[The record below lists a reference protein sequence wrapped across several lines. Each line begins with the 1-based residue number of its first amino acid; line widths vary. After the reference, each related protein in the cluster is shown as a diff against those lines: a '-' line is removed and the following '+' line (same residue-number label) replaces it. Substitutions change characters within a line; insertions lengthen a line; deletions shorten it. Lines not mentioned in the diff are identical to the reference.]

1 MKKIIAGAALAAL
14 TAGMAFADGPVANW
28 SVAEFSGYGQ
38 AKWGVDLDAGKTG
51 FENDEKIKLEFNLFD
66 KGSKTTEKNGDIW
79 AELKLSAGNT
89 QWWDSTSK
97 NELEKNGE
105 KAGQGDYSLDT
116 KFSFGVDEVKLHF
129 GNAYIGLRSGDTQTG
144 EYKFDGA
151 IRSADND
158 NAKWLT
164 NVGPADYSQ
173 GIVAGYGDNNFGVD
187 VDLRSYY
194 KDTKTFYTNAYAV
207 AAEAKLKD
215 SNEFV
220 SGLGVDAGVS
230 YSFSPEYYT
239 KDDSNKAVKNLFSQS
254 EELKIKDS
262 ATKFEATKVHTLG
275 YSFNAAYKLS
285 LDDKLYVKPAIGL
298 TGTLNDG
305 VTTVET
311 KEVKATKNSNS
322 LVAGVMFGWG
332 ATADA
337 NAGVPYLDG
346 DYAKKVTPGLSVVAA
361 IPLDATYKTDSG
373 TATIKNKINAIIV
386 PSFYTT
392 NDIEGLTAGVYSEM
406 ALLKSEGKT
415 EFSDNNVNVTVT
427 NAAANKD
434 RTFAFAIAAGA
445 KYDIKADAVTV
456 TPSAGMR
463 FANAAYF
470 ENNINSES
478 PLSSNKVFENGLG
491 KMGVTNPTKA
501 EEGYLNVKAGV
512 NVNGLINNT
521 DIFVNYESANL
532 LNSTEYNDVKY
543 YNVKAGTLNVGAKIS
558 L

>member
-14 TAGMAFADGPVANW
+14 TAGMAFAAEPVADVKVN
-28 SVAEFSGYGQ
+28 ELSGNAQ
-38 AKWGVDLDAGKTG
+38 VKWGVDLDAGKTG
-51 FENDEKIKLEFNLFD
+51 FENTVDPHFKVNLFNEGT
-66 KGSKTTEKNGDIW
+66 KETSGDGIW
-79 AELKLSAGNT
+79 AEIKVKGAAIKAEDGEVGKASA
-89 QWWDSTSK
+89 S
-97 NELEKNGE
+97 LEE
-105 KAGQGDYSLDT
+105 A
-116 KFSFGVDEVKLHF
+116 KLHF
-129 GNAYIGLRSGDTQTG
+129 NNFYVGIKSGDTQVG

-187 VDLRSYY
+187 VDFRSY
-194 KDTKTFYTNAYAV
+194 KTDKTNYTSAY
-207 AAEAKLKD
+207 AEAKLKD

-239 KDDSNKAVKNLFSQS
+239 KDDSNKAVKELF
-254 EELKIKDS
+254 KIKDS
-262 ATKFEATKVHTLG
+262 AKKFEATKVHTLG

-361 IPLDATYKTDSG
+361 IPLDATYKIDSD
-373 TATIKNKINAIIV
+373 TVTSKNKINAIIV

-406 ALLKSEGKT
+406 ALLKSEKKT
-415 EFSDNNVNVTVT
+415 EFSDNKTTVT

-463 FANAAYF
+463 FANKAYD
-470 ENNINSES
+470 ENEINKIN
-478 PLSSNKVFENGLG
+478 PLSSNKVFETGLN
-491 KMGVTNPTKA
+491 KMGEAKDD
-501 EEGYLNVKAGV
+501 EGWLNVKAGV
-512 NVNGLINNT
+512 NVNGLISNT
-521 DIFVNYESANL
+521 DFFVNYESANL
-532 LNSTEYNDVKY
+532 LNEKDYGDDKY
-543 YNVKAGTLNVGAKIS
+543 YNVKAGILNVGCKIS

>member
-14 TAGMAFADGPVANW
+14 TAGMAFAAEPVADVKVN
-28 SVAEFSGYGQ
+28 ELSGNAQ
-38 AKWGVDLDAGKTG
+38 VKWGVDLDAGKTG
-51 FENDEKIKLEFNLFD
+51 FENTVDPHFKVNLFNEGT
-66 KGSKTTEKNGDIW
+66 KETSGDGIW
-79 AELKLSAGNT
+79 AEIKVKGAAIKAEDGEVGKASA
-89 QWWDSTSK
+89 S
-97 NELEKNGE
+97 LEE
-105 KAGQGDYSLDT
+105 A
-116 KFSFGVDEVKLHF
+116 KLHF
-129 GNAYIGLRSGDTQTG
+129 NNFYVGIKSGDTQVG

-187 VDLRSYY
+187 VDFRSY
-194 KDTKTFYTNAYAV
+194 KTDKTNYTSAYAV

-254 EELKIKDS
+254 EELFKIKDS
-262 ATKFEATKVHTLG
+262 AKKFEATKVHTLG

-298 TGTLNDG
+298 TGTLNDC

-361 IPLDATYKTDSG
+361 IPLDATYKIDSG

-392 NDIEGLTAGVYSEM
+392 NDIKGLTAGVYSEM

-415 EFSDNNVNVTVT
+415 EFSDNKATVT

-456 TPSAGMR
+456 TPSAGVR
-463 FANAAYF
+463 FANKAYD
-470 ENNINSES
+470 ENEINKIN
-478 PLSSNKVFENGLG
+478 PLSSNKVFETGLN
-491 KMGVTNPTKA
+491 KMGEAKDD
-501 EEGYLNVKAGV
+501 EGWLNVKAGV
-512 NVNGLINNT
+512 NVNGLISNT
-521 DIFVNYESANL
+521 DFFVNYESANL
-532 LNSTEYNDVKY
+532 LNEKDYGDDKY
-543 YNVKAGTLNVGAKIS
+543 YNVKAGILNVGCKIS

>member
-14 TAGMAFADGPVANW
+14 TAGMAFAAEPVADVKVN
-28 SVAEFSGYGQ
+28 ELSGNAQ
-38 AKWGVDLDAGKTG
+38 VKWGVDLDAGKTG
-51 FENDEKIKLEFNLFD
+51 FENTVDPHFKVNLFNEGT
-66 KGSKTTEKNGDIW
+66 KETSGDGIW
-79 AELKLSAGNT
+79 AEIKVKGAAIKAEDGEVGKASA
-89 QWWDSTSK
+89 S
-97 NELEKNGE
+97 LEE
-105 KAGQGDYSLDT
+105 A
-116 KFSFGVDEVKLHF
+116 KLHF
-129 GNAYIGLRSGDTQTG
+129 NNFYVGIKSGDTQVG

-187 VDLRSYY
+187 VDFRSY
-194 KDTKTFYTNAYAV
+194 KTDKTNYTNAYAV

-254 EELKIKDS
+254 EELFKIKDS
-262 ATKFEATKVHTLG
+262 AEKFEATKVHTLG

-361 IPLDATYKTDSG
+361 IPLDATYKTDSR
-373 TATIKNKINAIIV
+373 TVTIKNKINAIIV

-406 ALLKSEGKT
+406 ALLKSEGK
-415 EFSDNNVNVTVT
+415 EPEPGNNVTFT

-434 RTFAFAIAAGA
+434 RTFAFAIAASA

-478 PLSSNKVFENGLG
+478 PLSSNKVFENGLN
-491 KMGVTNPTKA
+491 KMGEAKDD
-501 EEGYLNVKAGV
+501 EGWLNVKAGV

-521 DIFVNYESANL
+521 DFFVNYESANL
-532 LNSTEYNDVKY
+532 LNEKDYGDDKY
-543 YNVKAGTLNVGAKIS
+543 YNVKAGILNVGCKIS

>member
-14 TAGMAFADGPVANW
+14 SAGMAFADGPVANW

-173 GIVAGYGDNNFGVD
+173 GIVAGYGDNNFGAEVD
-187 VDLRSYY
+187 FRS
-194 KDTKTFYTNAYAV
+194 KKTPNTFYTDNYAF

-220 SGLGVDAGVS
+220 SGLGVDAGIS
-230 YSFSPEYYT
+230 YNLSNSSWDYAKGETKEKDKDKDGKEVVKPADTTVTET
-239 KDDSNKAVKNLFSQS
+239 KDLAHVLGFS
-254 EELKIKDS
+254 
-262 ATKFEATKVHTLG
+262 A
-275 YSFNAAYKLS
+275 NAAYKFK
-285 LDDKLYVKPAIGL
+285 LDDKMFIKPAVGF
-298 TGTLNDG
+298 TGTNTSAKAEDKTN
-305 VTTVET
+305 TTM
-311 KEVKATKNSNS
+311 N
-322 LVAGVMFGWG
+322 LVFGAIFGWG
-332 ATADA
+332 ATKDE
-337 NAGVPYLDG
+337 NAGVYFLNG
-346 DYAKKVTPGLSVVAA
+346 DCAKKVTPGVSVVTA
-361 IPLDATYKTDSG
+361 IPLASSINNGTKSYKEYGNTL
-373 TATIKNKINAIIV
+373 ALIV
-386 PSFYTT
+386 PSFYTA
-392 NDIEGLTAGVYSEM
+392 NDVEGLTAGIYSEI
-406 ALLKSEGKT
+406 AILRDKAPENPGDDT
-415 EFSDNNVNVTVT
+415 YNVAKYKNE
-427 NAAANKD
+427 A
-434 RTFAFAIAAGA
+434 FAFAIAAAA

-456 TPSAGMR
+456 TPQAGFR
-463 FANAAYF
+463 FANASYVDNGVNGNA
-470 ENNINSES
+470 
-478 PLSSNKVFENGLG
+478 PLSSNKVFD
-491 KMGVTNPTKA
+491 KMGIQKKTTDPATNDGKPA
-501 EEGYLNVKAGV
+501 DLYDGGFLNVKAGV
-512 NVNGLINNT
+512 NVNGLIKNT
-521 DIFVNYESANL
+521 DIFVEYSSCNL
-532 LNSTEYNDVKY
+532 LNGTSYDNKHYD
-543 YNVKAGTLNVGAKIS
+543 VKAGTLNVGAKIS